1 MSLELHSTSF
11 RESEA
16 IPTDHACE
24 GADRS
29 PPLTWSGAPSNTQSF
44 ALIVHDPD
52 APRGDFVHWVVFD
65 IPKSMTAL
73 RAGIGLGDDISG
85 ARQGTNDFGKRGWGG
100 PCPPPGAAHRYVFEL
115 LALDCELGL
124 GPGVKRNEIE
134 RAVQGHVIEKAELVG
149 RYERSQRRA
158 RKH

>member
-1 MSLELHSTSF
+1 MALELHSASF
-11 RESEA
+11 RESET
-16 IPTDHACE
+16 IPPEHACE

-29 PPLTWSGAPSNTQSF
+29 PPLTWSGTPDGTQSF

-52 APRGDFVHWVVFD
+52 APRGDFVHWMVFD
-65 IPKSMTAL
+65 IPKDVSSL
-73 RAGIGLGDDISG
+73 RAGIGPGDDISG

-100 PCPPPGAAHRYVFEL
+100 PCPSPGASHRYVFEL

-134 RAVQGHVIEKAELVG
+134 RATLGHVIEKAELVG
-149 RYERSQRRA
+149 RYERSARRA
-158 RKH
+158 RK